1 MKMALFVAL
10 LPPLLL
16 AAVPAQA
23 QVPKRASGESC
34 ARIDEAARRLICY
47 DLIFRTGANAADPLT
62 GASAP
67 PQEQVDL
74 SALAVD
80 GWPVTT
86 TPSPIGPGRFV
97 TVTTESAKPMSDSD
111 QLAKLT
117 VTCGNGNTSL
127 SFWFPGHYMS
137 SDERTLEASID
148 GAEAQKFT
156 TTGYDS
162 QMAINASATALP
174 FIQQLM
180 EANTVVVSAKPSSG
194 PKFSATFSLDGMT
207 KAMAPIR
214 QSCGW

>member
-1 MKMALFVAL
+1 
-10 LPPLLL
+10 
-16 AAVPAQA
+16 
-23 QVPKRASGESC
+23 
-34 ARIDEAARRLICY
+34 
-47 DLIFRTGANAADPLT
+47 
-62 GASAP
+62 
-67 PQEQVDL
+67 
-74 SALAVD
+74 
-80 GWPVTT
+80 
-86 TPSPIGPGRFV
+86 
-97 TVTTESAKPMSDSD
+97 
-111 QLAKLT
+111 
-117 VTCGNGNTSL
+117 
-127 SFWFPGHYMS
+127 MS